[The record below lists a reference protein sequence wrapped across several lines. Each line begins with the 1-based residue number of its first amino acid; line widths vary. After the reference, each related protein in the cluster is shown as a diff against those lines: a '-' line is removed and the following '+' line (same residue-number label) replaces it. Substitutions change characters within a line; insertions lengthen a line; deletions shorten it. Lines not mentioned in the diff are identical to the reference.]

1 MENIDKILE
10 VLNEA
15 LRSKDLEIG
24 SLKYQLRQAE
34 RTGKV
39 ADEVIERKSAEIARL
54 EAEITKLTTERGAE

>member
-15 LRSKDLEIG
+15 LRSKDIEIG
-24 SLKYQLRQAE
+24 SLKYLLKQAE
-34 RTGKV
+34 MTEK
-39 ADEVIERKSAEIARL
+39 ALDETIERKNAEIARL